1 MSTLSHLHE
10 HCLSRNHS
18 HDSTSSHCVS
28 RYCLTLIVVFRLSA
42 SGRLLVSYAEKR
54 WCSFKSMSA
63 KPADRKTS
71 ALNTY
76 VIKYS
81 CPSDPLHVTVN
92 GTGKKVLCDFPVCRA
107 LLCFGPLH
115 GLQPSDPR
123 TNQSS
128 PEPCLRH
135 SPIISA
141 TSVLFRCGVYLV
153 GFRSISTPVQLLWSS
168 SCCLHG

>member
-18 HDSTSSHCVS
+18 HDSSSSHCVS
-28 RYCLTLIVVFRLSA
+28 WYCLSLIIVSRLSA
-42 SGRLLVSYAEKR
+42 PCRLLVSYAGKR
-54 WCSFKSMSA
+54 WCSFKLMSA

-71 ALNTY
+71 ALNTC
-76 VIKYS
+76 VVKYS
-81 CPSDPLHVTVN
+81 CPSDPLRLTVN
-92 GTGKKVLCDFPVCRA
+92 GTGKQVPCVFPGCPA

-123 TNQSS
+123 TNQIS
-128 PEPCLRH
+128 PEPCIQR

-153 GFRSISTPVQLLWSS
+153 G
-168 SCCLHG
+168 